1 MKDNEISLDTI
12 SADGVRREL
21 LKNWWVIICFAVA
34 VFFGATGLG
43 MLTYKP
49 VYTANATLVV
59 RVQGDDAYS
68 SLTQTTQMAAVYSEV
83 FQSNAL
89 RNVISESIGEDVQGS
104 IACSQIESTNL
115 VSLSATSPTPRQAY
129 LFIHAALENYENIA
143 GYVFTDASLELV
155 QEPDVPETPSNSSIL
170 LDNRLLL
177 TVLAGAGMAA
187 LIVVLYVMRQ
197 TVKVSSHADSLLDG
211 NIIGTIPHERKLHR
225 KRRKKKVVIPLVITS
240 PLISMAYA
248 ESVRRCASWLD
259 NRMEAKEQQVLL
271 FLSVLE
277 NEGKSSVLVNTAIA
291 LSELGKKVLVID
303 GDLRKPA
310 LYKILGRKD
319 TKDGLSSVLDKKQ
332 DVKEAVQYV
341 KNGDI
346 YACLQFVSMK
356 DPGRVLNSKELRSF
370 LSEVRE
376 EYDYILVDCCP
387 VAVSADAE
395 VWMRLVDSV
404 VLVVREDAADIRAI
418 NDTVDMIDKG
428 TGDFSGFVLNNFYDK
443 GQSVTRSGYYY
454 NAY

>member
-1 MKDNEISLDTI
+1 MKKENEISLDTI
-12 SADGVRREL
+12 SMDGVRREL
-21 LKNWWVIICFAVA
+21 LKNWWVILCFAVA
-34 VFFGATGLG
+34 VLLGATGLG
-43 MLTYKP
+43 KLTYTP
-49 VYTANATLVV
+49 EYTATATLVV

-89 RNVISESIGEDVQGS
+89 RNVISESIGEEVQGS
-104 IACSQIESTNL
+104 IACTQIESTNL

-155 QEPDVPETPSNSSIL
+155 QEPDVPETPSNSSLL
-170 LDNRLLL
+170 LDNRVLL
-177 TVLAGAGMAA
+177 TLAAGAGMAA
-187 LIVVLYVMRQ
+187 LIVVFYVMRQ
-197 TVKVSSHADSLLDG
+197 TVKVSSTAGTLLDG

-225 KRRKKKVVIPLVITS
+225 NRRKKKGVIPLVITS
-240 PLISMAYA
+240 PLISMSYA

-259 NRMEAKEQQVLL
+259 NRMSDKGQQVLL

-277 NEGKSSVLVNTAIA
+277 NEGKSSVLVNTAIGLA
-291 LSELGKKVLVID
+291 ELGKKVLVID

-319 TKDGLSSVLDKKQ
+319 TKNGLSQVLEKKQ
-332 DVKEAVQYV
+332 DVMSCVQYL
-341 KNGDI
+341 KNSGI
-346 YACLQFVSMK
+346 YACLQFVSLK
-356 DPGRVLNSKELRSF
+356 DPSRVLNNRALSSF
-370 LSEVRE
+370 LDEARAD
-376 EYDYILVDCCP
+376 YDYILIDCCP
-387 VAVSADAE
+387 VAVGADAE
-395 VWMRLVDSV
+395 VWMRRADSV
-404 VLVVREDAADIRAI
+404 VLVVKEDTSDVRAI

-428 TGDFSGFVLNNFYDK
+428 TGDFSGFILNNFHDK
-443 GQSVTRSGYYY
+443 EQSAVRNGYY

>member
-12 SADGVRREL
+12 SMDGVRREL
-21 LKNWWVIICFAVA
+21 LKNWWVIICFAIG
-34 VFFGATGLG
+34 VFLGATGLG
-43 MLTYKP
+43 KLTYTP
-49 VYTANATLVV
+49 EYTATATLVV

-89 RNVISESIGEDVQGS
+89 RNVISESIGEEVQGS
-104 IACSQIESTNL
+104 IACTQIESTNL
-115 VSLSATSPTPRQAY
+115 VSLSAASPTPRQAY

-170 LDNRLLL
+170 LDNRVLL
-177 TVLAGAGMAA
+177 TLAGALGMAA

-197 TVKVSSHADSLLDG
+197 TVKVSTQAGTLLDG
-211 NIIGTIPHERKLHR
+211 NIIGTIPHERKLQRNR
-225 KRRKKKVVIPLVITS
+225 KRKKGVIPLVITS

-259 NRMEAKEQQVLL
+259 NRMSDKGQQVLL

-303 GDLRKPA
+303 GDFRKPA
-310 LYKILGRKD
+310 LYKILGKKD
-319 TKDGLSSVLDKKQ
+319 TKDGLSQALEKKQ
-332 DVKEAVQYV
+332 DVNECVQYM
-341 KNGDI
+341 KSAGI
-346 YACLQFVSMK
+346 YACLQYVSMS
-356 DPGRVLNSKELRSF
+356 DPAKVLNSRALSSF
-370 LSEVRE
+370 LEAARKS
-376 EYDYILVDCCP
+376 YDYILIDCCP
-387 VAVSADAE
+387 AAVGADAE
-395 VWMRLVDSV
+395 VWMRRADSV
-404 VLVVREDAADIRAI
+404 VVVVREDTADVRAI

-428 TGDFSGFVLNNFYDK
+428 TGDFSGFILNNFHDK
-443 GQSVTRSGYYY
+443 EQNAVRNGYY

>member
-12 SADGVRREL
+12 SMDGVRREL
-21 LKNWWVIICFAVA
+21 LKNWWVIICFAIA
-34 VFFGATGLG
+34 VFLGATGLG
-43 MLTYKP
+43 KLTYKP
-49 VYTANATLVV
+49 AYTATATLVV

-89 RNVISESIGEDVQGS
+89 RNVISESIGEEVQGS
-104 IACSQIESTNL
+104 IACTQIESTNL

-155 QEPDVPETPSNSSIL
+155 QEPDVPETPSNSSML
-170 LDNRLLL
+170 LDNRVLL
-177 TVLAGAGMAA
+177 TLAAGAGMAA
-187 LIVVLYVMRQ
+187 LIVVFYVMRQ
-197 TVKVSSHADSLLDG
+197 TVKVSGNAGTLLDG

-225 KRRKKKVVIPLVITS
+225 NRRKKKGVIPLVITS

-248 ESVRRCASWLD
+248 ESIRRCASWLD
-259 NRMEAKEQQVLL
+259 NRMSDKGQQVLL

-291 LSELGKKVLVID
+291 LAELGKKVLVID
-303 GDLRKPA
+303 GDFRKPA
-310 LYKILGRKD
+310 LYKILGKKD
-319 TKDGLSSVLDKKQ
+319 TKNGLSQALEKKQ
-332 DVKEAVQYV
+332 DMTETVQYV
-341 KNGDI
+341 KNGGI
-346 YACLQFVSMK
+346 YASLQFVSMK
-356 DPGRVLNSKELRSF
+356 DPSRVLNSSALRKF
-370 LSEVRE
+370 LDEARQA
-376 EYDYILVDCCP
+376 YDYILIDSCP

-395 VWMRLVDSV
+395 VWMRRADSV
-404 VLVVREDAADIRAI
+404 VLVVREDTADIRAI

-428 TGDFSGFVLNNFYDK
+428 TSDFSGFVLNNFYDK
-443 GQSVTRSGYYY
+443 EQSAVRNGYY